1 MRRLEA
7 LALAMVLAPALL
19 AVGVLAEA
27 AYDKLHTQLED
38 YGLEDTAYR
47 DMEATATYTVSN
59 PLTGVSPPPWS
70 PTWSPKSPAMLT
82 CTCSPTA
89 DDPNIHGAP
98 RTILTLGEGEA
109 VTETVTWSVG
119 EAASLGTHTLAYMCT
134 CKYLEWQRYMVKTK
148 TNITTTTT
156 VNDTTTTTTTT
167 TTVTRTKT
175 RTRTVTTTLSDAAT
189 LMVIPRRVNETLL
202 GLDLNVSLLQVLVDY
217 PVPGQSSALVNMT
230 VRLYNFGLGLGNA
243 TLPRE
248 DGMLLLHNLAVM
260 VNGVPVIRCDRF
272 CAPAQPLPV
281 AGEPVPSV
289 SGSAELVLTPP
300 REPGNEYMLNITICY
315 TEDRPEPVTT
325 CVEDRL
331 PVFLPFKWR
340 LTVLMDDACRVY
352 NRLWEIVPLGEPSA
366 ETVVADAA
374 KPGLREERGCIV
386 AAAGACESVE
396 LQVDGDGVPVASRAG
411 RGEAKWCPM
420 EPGVYTA
427 RAVDEYGNVVTG
439 TFTITWSA
447 GPPPALKHALLR
459 LALTLVALMAMAYIL
474 AGGRWPLRGL

>member
-1 MRRLEA
+1 MKPIEYM
-7 LALAMVLAPALL
+7 ALAMVLVPAL
-19 AVGVLAEA
+19 AAAAIAAEGVL
-27 AYDKLHTQLED
+27 DKLRTPLED
-38 YGLEDTAYR
+38 YGLEDTIYR
-47 DMEATATYTVSN
+47 SMRATATYTVSN

-70 PTWSPKSPAMLT
+70 PTWSPKSPARLT

-89 DDPNIHGAP
+89 DDEIRGAP
-98 RTILTLGEGEA
+98 AAA
-109 VTETVTWSVG
+109 VTLSGGGAATFTVTWGVG
-119 EAASLGTHTLAYMCT
+119 EAASLGTHRLAYMCE
-134 CKYLEWQRYMVKTK
+134 CVYKEWQRYKVKTK
-148 TNITTTTT
+148 TTITTTTT
-156 VNDTTTTTTTT
+156 VNGTATTTTATTTIT
-167 TTVTRTKT
+167 KTKT

-189 LMVIPRRVNETLL
+189 LTVIPRRVNETLL
-202 GLDLNVSLLQVLVDY
+202 GLDLSVSLLRVLLDY
-217 PVPGQSSALVNMT
+217 PWPGMSSALVNLT
-230 VRLYNFGLGLGNA
+230 AALYNFGLGLRSS
-243 TLPRE
+243 TLPME
-248 DGMLLLHNLAVM
+248 QGMLLLHNLTVT
-260 VNGVPVIRCDRF
+260 VNGVPVIRCDGF

-315 TEDRPEPVTT
+315 TEDMPEHVTT

-331 PVFLPFKWR
+331 LVFLPFKWR
-340 LTVLMDDACRVY
+340 LTVLMDDTCRVY
-352 NRLWEIVPLGEPSA
+352 NRLWEIVPLGEPSV
-366 ETVVADAA
+366 ETVVVDVA

-396 LQVDGDGVPVASRAG
+396 LQVDGGGAPVASRAG